1 MFDCTAGCNLAQY
14 VLASTLA
21 FAGPAGDAVLAA
33 FEHAASA
40 PRVAKRMK
48 SLRLKAGMPFSRSI
62 TARRAVADSTFL
74 VGLEVPMQL
83 PGRDRLR
90 MARRNRLRIQR
101 SLVLAT
107 DEDDA
112 ARVRRVRVPFHGCA
126 RLRFHLRCVDG
137 LRSKRVRLCVQQ
149 RDRARHVHVRLRN
162 VWTVRVS
169 GSRNA
174 VPGFGA
180 VARRAIGHRGLRGH
194 RAEHASGDDPAAA
207 IRWNVRMLHGCSP
220 DRVEVRYGLLPEAK
234 SSADSTAKLPPQ
246 ACA

>member
-21 FAGPAGDAVLAA
+21 FAGVFGAVLAE
-33 FEHAASA
+33 FEHAASVPKA
-40 PRVAKRMK
+40 AERMK

-62 TARRAVADSTFL
+62 TARYPARRAVADSTFL
-74 VGLEVPMQL
+74 VGLEVPMRL

-112 ARVRRVRVPFHGCA
+112 VRVRRVRMPFHGCA

-137 LRSKRVRLCVQQ
+137 LRSKRVRLCVQR
-149 RDRARHVHVRLRN
+149 RDRARH
-162 VWTVRVS
+162 
-169 GSRNA
+169 
-174 VPGFGA
+174 
-180 VARRAIGHRGLRGH
+180 
-194 RAEHASGDDPAAA
+194 
-207 IRWNVRMLHGCSP
+207 
-220 DRVEVRYGLLPEAK
+220 
-234 SSADSTAKLPPQ
+234 
-246 ACA
+246 